1 MTLTRLSIAKR
12 SFSKL
17 VPLLLIIAIDKTFQS
32 AKTQKDFA
40 QFEFEI
46 CLAGI
51 GSAKDHCCV
60 QKCSEKTHRFLKS
73 VRKTKIDISS
83 SHPICSDQKGMD

>member
-1 MTLTRLSIAKR
+1 MTLTRLSIAK
-12 SFSKL
+12 F

-40 QFEFEI
+40 QFECEI

-51 GSAKDHCCV
+51 GYAFLQQRTIVV
-60 QKCSEKTHRFLKS
+60 QKCLEKTHRLVFFLQKS
-73 VRKTKIDISS
+73 A
-83 SHPICSDQKGMD
+83 